1 MRTRV
6 KICGITNPKD
16 AAAAVESG
24 ADALGFIFYSRS
36 PRHIE
41 PKKAA
46 GIIRTLPPFV
56 TAVGVF
62 ADESLEGIKKAVS
75 ESGIT
80 CVQLHGSETPEF
92 CDSVGGSVI
101 KAFRIKGPG
110 DLDSVGSYRAGAY
123 LLDTFKAG
131 LPGGTGETFDW
142 EIALEAKKLGR
153 IILSGGLNPE
163 NVLEAVRHVNP
174 YAVDVSS
181 GVEKSPG
188 VKDSSLIRRFIEELK
203 KA

>member
-6 KICGITNPKD
+6 KICGITNAKD

-24 ADALGFIFYSRS
+24 ADALGFIFYGKS
-36 PRHIE
+36 PRFIE
-41 PKKAA
+41 PEKAA
-46 GIIRTLPPFV
+46 GIINELPPFV

-62 ADESLEGIKKAVS
+62 VDETLDGVRKAVL
-75 ESGIT
+75 ESGVT
-80 CVQLHGSETPEF
+80 CVQLHGAETPEF

-101 KAFRIKGPG
+101 KAFRIKGIE
-110 DLDSVGSYRAGAY
+110 DIEAIKKYRAGAY
-123 LLDTFKAG
+123 LLDAFKTG
-131 LPGGTGETFDW
+131 VPGGTGKTFDW

-153 IILSGGLNPE
+153 IILSGGLNPG
-163 NVLEAVRHVNP
+163 NVLDAVRHVNP
-174 YAVDVSS
+174 YAVDVST

-188 VKDSSLIRRFIEELK
+188 IKDPGLVRNFIEELK

>member
-6 KICGITNPKD
+6 KICGITNSKD
-16 AAAAVESG
+16 ADAAVESG
-24 ADALGFIFYSRS
+24 ADALGFIFYSGS

-41 PKKAA
+41 PEKAA
-46 GIIRTLPPFV
+46 EIIGTLPPFV

-62 ADESLEGIKKAVS
+62 VDETLEGIKKAVS
-75 ESGIT
+75 ESGVT

-92 CDSVGGSVI
+92 CESVGGSVI
-101 KAFRIKGPG
+101 KAFRIKGLSDIEPIAK
-110 DLDSVGSYRAGAY
+110 YRAGAY

-131 LPGGTGETFDW
+131 VPGGTGKTFDW

-163 NVLEAVRHVNP
+163 NVLDAVRHVNP

-188 VKDSSLIRRFIEELK
+188 IKDPGLIRKFIEELK

>member
-6 KICGITNPKD
+6 KICGITNAKD

-24 ADALGFIFYSRS
+24 ADALGFIFYGKS
-36 PRHIE
+36 PRFIE
-41 PKKAA
+41 PEKAA
-46 GIIRTLPPFV
+46 GIINELPPFV

-62 ADESLEGIKKAVS
+62 VDETLDGVRKAVLA
-75 ESGIT
+75 SGVT
-80 CVQLHGSETPEF
+80 CVQLHGAETPEF

-101 KAFRIKGPG
+101 KAFRIKGLE
-110 DLDSVGSYRAGAY
+110 DIEAIKKYRAGAY
-123 LLDTFKAG
+123 LLDAFKTG
-131 LPGGTGETFDW
+131 VPGGTGKTFDW

-153 IILSGGLNPE
+153 IILSGGLNPG
-163 NVLEAVRHVNP
+163 NVLDAVRHVNP
-174 YAVDVSS
+174 YAVDVST

-188 VKDSSLIRRFIEELK
+188 IKDPGLVRNFIEELK

>member
-6 KICGITNPKD
+6 KICGITNLKD

-24 ADALGFIFYSRS
+24 ADALGFVFYAKS

-41 PKKAA
+41 PAKAA
-46 GIIRTLPPFV
+46 VIIKTLPPFV
-56 TAVGVF
+56 TSVGVF
-62 ADESLEGIKKAVS
+62 LDETLEGLQNAVS
-75 ESGIT
+75 QSGVT
-80 CVQLHGSETPEF
+80 CVQLHGGETPEF
-92 CDSVGGSVI
+92 CDHVGALVI
-101 KAFRIKGPG
+101 KAFRIKGFD
-110 DLDSVGSYRAGAY
+110 DLEAIGKYRTGAY

-131 LPGGTGETFDW
+131 VPGGTGQTFDW

-153 IILSGGLNPE
+153 IILSGGLNPG
-163 NVLEAVRHVNP
+163 NVLDAVRHVNP

-188 VKDSSLIRRFIEELK
+188 IKDPGLIRQFIEELK

>member
-6 KICGITNPKD
+6 KICGITNAKD
-16 AAAAVESG
+16 AKAAVESG
-24 ADALGFIFYSRS
+24 ADALGFIFYGKS
-36 PRHIE
+36 PRFIE

-46 GIIRTLPPFV
+46 EIIKALPPFV

-62 ADESLEGIKKAVS
+62 VDETLEGIKKAVS
-75 ESGIT
+75 ESGAT
-80 CVQLHGSETPEF
+80 CVQLHGVETPEF

-101 KAFRIKGPG
+101 KAFRIKGPE
-110 DLDSVGSYRAGAY
+110 DLDTIRRYRAGAY
-123 LLDTFKAG
+123 LLDAFKAG
-131 LPGGTGETFDW
+131 VPGGTGKTFDW

-153 IILSGGLNPE
+153 IILSGGLNPG
-163 NVLEAVRHVNP
+163 NVLDAVRHVNP

-188 VKDSSLIRRFIEELK
+188 IKDPGLVRKFIEELK

>member
-6 KICGITNPKD
+6 KICGITNLKD
-16 AAAAVESG
+16 SAAAVDCG
-24 ADALGFIFYSRS
+24 ADALGFIFYGKS
-36 PRHIE
+36 PRRIE
-41 PKKAA
+41 PKEAA
-46 GIIRTLPPFV
+46 GIIKKLPPFV

-62 ADESLEGIKKAVS
+62 VDETLDGIRKAVFD
-75 ESGIT
+75 SGVT
-80 CVQLHGSETPEF
+80 CVQLHGGETPEF
-92 CDSVGGSVI
+92 CASVGGSVI
-101 KAFRIKGPG
+101 KAFRIKDAG
-110 DLDSVGSYRAGAY
+110 DLKAMKGYHTGAY
-123 LLDTFKAG
+123 LLDTYKAG
-131 LPGGTGETFDW
+131 LSGGTGETFDW
-142 EIALEAKKLGR
+142 GVALEAKKLGR

-188 VKDSSLIRRFIEELK
+188 VKDHSLIRRFIEELK

>member
-6 KICGITNPKD
+6 KICGITNEKD

-24 ADALGFIFYSRS
+24 ADALGFIFYGKS
-36 PRHIE
+36 PRFIE
-41 PKKAA
+41 PEKAA
-46 GIIRTLPPFV
+46 GIISELPPFV

-62 ADESLEGIKKAVS
+62 VDETLDGVRKAVL
-75 ESGIT
+75 ESGVT
-80 CVQLHGSETPEF
+80 CVQLHGAETPEF

-101 KAFRIKGPG
+101 KAFRIKGIE
-110 DLDSVGSYRAGAY
+110 DIEAIKKYRAGAY
-123 LLDTFKAG
+123 LLDAFKAG
-131 LPGGTGETFDW
+131 VPGGTGKTFDW

-163 NVLEAVRHVNP
+163 NVLDAVRHVNP
-174 YAVDVSS
+174 YAVDVST

-188 VKDSSLIRRFIEELK
+188 IKDPSLVRKFIEELK